1 MLVPG
6 FLGFNGVF
14 LVSLLVVFLVIRHK
28 LRNAAARKEEVTRL
42 LEMVSHEAAVVEAQ
56 ATNEYGYYPKNQCA
70 VCFAPTTTR
79 CSQCKSVRYCSSKCQ
94 IIHWRQGHKDE
105 CRPPTDFAVTKQCGI
120 HSNDF
125 EVERIFRTAS
135 DTSSVVGDDDI
146 DANLKPNADA
156 KATHNGFAPPSSSLL
171 AGVSP
176 SGASS
181 ESLVNVSPSRTLL
194 SGPNDELGRQLPDDI
209 ATAIS
214 RSKTAAKKMEE
225 AISPSSESNLTY
237 SVNNL
242 SNLNMKKSTHNAE
255 EVEFQMPFAKGNNL
269 MSDDVHPAKSVY
281 KKSTVAVLS
290 EMLVTDA
297 SKKSNSASLSSSR
310 PKTVPNDREDDL
322 QPCETKPVKTSSCSA
337 SDDHSTSAA
346 GGHSVPSSKLG
357 LPAKSSA
364 TPTLPQTGSNGLKTS
379 MRKAV
384 QQFKASKQSKS
395 YLFGFG
401 NEFNVKHNYKIIF
414 PYELFMEL
422 YSYDAV
428 ELCPFGLN
436 NCGNSV
442 LELMYSSSPLK
453 CKTVVMLMLCFS
465 VWLLLG
471 HLPHTLSEGYTL
483 EHASR
488 KKEWCF
494 ICEFECLILKA
505 KEGESPL
512 SPIRILSKIQKIGS
526 HLGPGKEEDAHEFLR
541 YAVDAMQSVCLK
553 EARAAGPLA
562 EETTL
567 VGLTFGGYLHS
578 KIKCMKCLGKSERYE
593 RMMDL
598 PVEIDGDIGSLEEAL
613 AQFTA
618 TEILDAENK
627 YHCSRCKSYV
637 KARKKLTV
645 LDAPNILTI
654 VLKRFQSGNFGKLN
668 KSVQIPEVL
677 DLAPYMSG
685 TSDKAAVYNLYA
697 VVVHLDVMNA
707 AFSGHYVC
715 YVKSFHGEW
724 FRIDDSTVIP
734 VELERVLLEGAY
746 MLLYARRSPRAPALV
761 RNNLECHGLRFKKRN
776 LEAVPCSQ
784 NTSKTRSDSNFSRL
798 DPSIAQR
805 KHKYPSDTSTRKH
818 LFDQEDWRFHSTQRT
833 PPADSSSESS
843 SIFSGSDASS
853 CSTASTK
860 DSSRSE
866 DFSDY
871 LFGDMGPEWYSQYG
885 ISSDSGAEMD
895 GRDRWLERDGN
906 STFLYT
912 DSSKHRRNSNS
923 RASDFEQVGW
933 SNPFDVRSSG
943 IALRRASVDGSSQTF
958 Y

>member
-6 FLGFNGVF
+6 FLGFNGVV
-14 LVSLLVVFLVIRHK
+14 LVSLLVVFLVIRLK
-28 LRNAAARKEEVTRL
+28 LRNAAVRKEEVTRL

-56 ATNEYGYYPKNQCA
+56 AAVEYGYYPKYQCA

-79 CSQCKSVRYCSSKCQ
+79 CSQCKSVRYCSGKCQ
-94 IIHWRQGHKDE
+94 IIHWRQGHQDE
-105 CRPPTDFAVTKQCGI
+105 CRPQTDFAATKQSGSGI
-120 HSNDF
+120 HSNDS
-125 EVERIFRTAS
+125 EVESAFKTSS
-135 DTSSVVGDDDI
+135 DTSSVVEDDG
-146 DANLKPNADA
+146 NLMPHADA
-156 KATHNGFAPPSSSLL
+156 KATHNAFAPSSSSSL

-176 SGASS
+176 SSASS
-181 ESLVNVSPSRTLL
+181 ESLVDGSPRRTLL
-194 SGPNDELGRQLPDDI
+194 SGPNGKLGRQLSDDI
-209 ATAIS
+209 ATAIPRS
-214 RSKTAAKKMEE
+214 RAAAKKREE
-225 AISPSSESNLTY
+225 AISPSLQSTLTY

-242 SNLNMKKSTHNAE
+242 SKLNKKKSTHNKE
-255 EVEFQMPFAKGNNL
+255 EVEFRMQFAMDNNL
-269 MSDDVHPAKSVY
+269 LSDDVHPTKAVY
-281 KKSTVAVLS
+281 KKSTGAVSS
-290 EMLVTDA
+290 EILVTDT
-297 SKKSNSASLSSSR
+297 SKKSNLTSLSSSR
-310 PKTVPNDREDDL
+310 PKTVINDSEDDL
-322 QPCETKPVKTSSCSA
+322 QLYESKHVKTSSCSA
-337 SDDHSTSAA
+337 SDDHSSATG
-346 GGHSVPSSKLG
+346 GGHSVPSSNSG
-357 LPAKSSA
+357 LPVKSNA
-364 TPTLPQTGSNGLKTS
+364 APTLPQTASNGLKTS
-379 MRKAV
+379 MRKVV
-384 QQFKASKQSKS
+384 QQFKASKQSTS

-401 NEFNVKHNYKIIF
+401 NEVNGKRNYKIIF

-436 NCGNSV
+436 NCGNSCYANAV
-442 LELMYSSSPLK
+442 LQCLAFTRPLTSYLVRGLHSQA
-453 CKTVVMLMLCFS
+453 C
-465 VWLLLG
+465 
-471 HLPHTLSEGYTL
+471 
-483 EHASR
+483 R

-526 HLGPGKEEDAHEFLR
+526 NLGPGKEEDAHEFLR

-553 EARAAGPLA
+553 EARASCPLA
-562 EETTL
+562 EETSL

-598 PVEIDGDIGSLEEAL
+598 TVEIGGDIRSLAEAL

-618 TEILDAENK
+618 TEILDGENK
-627 YHCSRCKSYV
+627 YHCIRCKSYV

-645 LDAPNILTI
+645 LEAPNILTI

-668 KSVQIPEVL
+668 KSVQFPEVL

-715 YVKSFHGEW
+715 YVKSFRGEW

-734 VELERVLLEGAY
+734 VELERVLQEGAY
-746 MLLYARRSPRAPALV
+746 MLLYARHSPRAPALV
-761 RNNLECHGLRFKKRN
+761 RTSLESHGVRFKKRN
-776 LEAVPCSQ
+776 LEVVPSSH
-784 NTSKTRSDSNFSRL
+784 NTSKTRSDSNFSKL
-798 DPSIAQR
+798 DPFIAQR
-805 KHKYPSDTSTRKH
+805 KHKYPADASTRKH
-818 LFDQEDWRFHSTQRT
+818 LFDPGDWRFHSMQRI
-833 PPADSSSESS
+833 PSADSWSESS
-843 SIFSGSDASS
+843 SIFSGSDVSS

-866 DFSDY
+866 DLSGY
-871 LFGDMGPEWYSQYG
+871 LFGEIGPEWYSLYG
-885 ISSDSGAEMD
+885 ISSHTGASSSYHGFDADSEMD
-895 GRDRWLERDGN
+895 DRSRWLERDGT
-906 STFLYT
+906 STCFYT
-912 DSSKHRRNSNS
+912 DSSRHGKHSSS
-923 RASDFEQVGW
+923 RASDFEQGGW

-943 IALRRASVDGSSQTF
+943 ISLRTASVDGSAQTF

>member
-6 FLGFNGVF
+6 FLGLNGVV
-14 LVSLLVVFLVIRHK
+14 LVSLLVVFLVIRHM

-42 LEMVSHEAAVVEAQ
+42 IEMVSHETAVVEAQ
-56 ATNEYGYYPKNQCA
+56 STAEYCYYPKYQCA

-79 CSQCKSVRYCSSKCQ
+79 CSKCKSVRYCSGKCQ
-94 IIHWRQGHKDE
+94 IMHWRQGHKDE
-105 CRPPTDFAVTKQCGI
+105 CRPPADFAVMKESGM
-120 HSNDF
+120 HSNDS
-125 EVERIFRTAS
+125 EVESVFKTSS
-135 DTSSVVGDDDI
+135 DTSSVVEEEDDDG
-146 DANLKPNADA
+146 NLKPHADT
-156 KATHNGFAPPSSSLL
+156 KRTRNGFVLSSSSSL

-176 SGASS
+176 STASH
-181 ESLVNVSPSRTLL
+181 ESFVDVSSSRTLL
-194 SGPNDELGRQLPDDI
+194 SGPNDKPGRELPNNL
-209 ATAIS
+209 ATAIP
-214 RSKTAAKKMEE
+214 RSKTATKKMEE
-225 AISPSSESNLTY
+225 AISPSSESSLTY
-237 SVNNL
+237 SVNNP
-242 SNLNMKKSTHNAE
+242 SKLNKKKSPHNDE
-255 EVEFQMPFAKGNNL
+255 EVELRMQFAKDNNL
-269 MSDDVHPAKSVY
+269 MSDDVHPAKVVC
-281 KKSTVAVLS
+281 KKSTGVVSS

-297 SKKSNSASLSSSR
+297 SKKINLTPQGSSR
-310 PKTVPNDREDDL
+310 PKTVTKDREADL
-322 QPCETKPVKTSSCSA
+322 QHYESKQVRTSSCSA
-337 SDDHSTSAA
+337 SVDHSSSAA
-346 GGHSVPSSKLG
+346 GGHSLPSSNLG
-357 LPAKSSA
+357 LPAKCNDS
-364 TPTLPQTGSNGLKTS
+364 PTLPQTTSNGLKTS
-379 MRKAV
+379 MRKVV
-384 QQFKASKQSKS
+384 QQLKASKQSKS
-395 YLFGFG
+395 SLFGFG
-401 NEFNVKHNYKIIF
+401 NEVNGKHNYKIIF

-422 YSYDAV
+422 YSYDAL

-436 NCGNSV
+436 NCGNSCYANAV
-442 LELMYSSSPLK
+442 LQCLAFTRPLTSYLVRGLHSRA
-453 CKTVVMLMLCFS
+453 C
-465 VWLLLG
+465 
-471 HLPHTLSEGYTL
+471 
-483 EHASR
+483 R

-553 EARAAGPLA
+553 EAKAAGPLA

-578 KIKCMKCLGKSERYE
+578 KIKCLKCLVKSERYE

-598 PVEIDGDIGSLEEAL
+598 TVEIDGDIGSLEEAL

-618 TEILDAENK
+618 TEILDGENK

-645 LDAPNILTI
+645 LEAPNILTI

-668 KSVQIPEVL
+668 KSVQFPEVL

-715 YVKSFHGEW
+715 YVKSSRGEW

-734 VELERVLLEGAY
+734 VELERVLREGAY
-746 MLLYARRSPRAPALV
+746 MLLYARHTPKAPTLV
-761 RNNLECHGLRFKKRN
+761 RSNLESHGTRVKKRN
-776 LEAVPCSQ
+776 LEAVPSSH

-798 DPSIAQR
+798 DSSISQR
-805 KHKYPSDTSTRKH
+805 KHKYPSDVSNRKH
-818 LFDQEDWRFHSTQRT
+818 LFDSEDWRFPSVQRI

-853 CSTASTK
+853 CSTTSTK

-871 LFGDMGPEWYSQYG
+871 LFGEMGPEWYSRYG
-885 ISSDSGAEMD
+885 ISSDSGAEINGHARSMN
-895 GRDRWLERDGN
+895 RDGN
-906 STFLYT
+906 STILYT
-912 DSSKHRRNSNS
+912 DSSRHRRSSSS
-923 RASDFEQVGW
+923 RASDFEQGGW
-933 SNPFDVRSSG
+933 SNLFDVRSSSISFG
-943 IALRRASVDGSSQTF
+943 LMGKKAPELTPNRQISP
-958 Y
+958 

>member
-6 FLGFNGVF
+6 FLGFNGVV
-14 LVSLLVVFLVIRHK
+14 LVSLLFVFLIIRHK

-42 LEMVSHEAAVVEAQ
+42 LEMASHEAAVVEAQ
-56 ATNEYGYYPKNQCA
+56 AAVDYGYYPKYQCA
-70 VCFAPTTTR
+70 VCVAPTTTR
-79 CSQCKSVRYCSSKCQ
+79 CSQCKSVRYCSGKCQ
-94 IIHWRQGHKDE
+94 INHWRQGHKDE
-105 CRPPTDFAVTKQCGI
+105 CRPPPDFEATTQSGI
-120 HSNDF
+120 HSNDS
-125 EVERIFRTAS
+125 EVGSTFKTSS
-135 DTSSVVGDDDI
+135 DTSSVLEDGNLNPHADI
-146 DANLKPNADA
+146 
-156 KATHNGFAPPSSSLL
+156 KATHNAFAPSSSSLL

-176 SGASS
+176 TGASS
-181 ESLVNVSPSRTLL
+181 ESLVDIFPSRTLQ
-194 SGPNDELGRQLPDDI
+194 SGPNDELGRQHSDDI
-209 ATAIS
+209 AAAIPRS
-214 RSKTAAKKMEE
+214 RTAAKKIEE
-225 AISPSSESNLTY
+225 TISPSSESNLAY

-242 SNLNMKKSTHNAE
+242 SKLNKKKSTHNDD
-255 EVEFQMPFAKGNNL
+255 EVEFRMQFAKDNNL
-269 MSDDVHPAKSVY
+269 MSDDVHPTKAVY
-281 KKSTVAVLS
+281 KKSARAVSS
-290 EMLVTDA
+290 ELLVTDA
-297 SKKSNSASLSSSR
+297 SKKSNFTSLSSSR
-310 PKTVPNDREDDL
+310 PKTVTNDGEDDL
-322 QPCETKPVKTSSCSA
+322 QRYESKDATTSSCSA
-337 SDDHSTSAA
+337 SDNYSSSAA
-346 GGHSVPSSKLG
+346 GGHSVPSSNSG
-357 LPAKSSA
+357 LPAKSNAS
-364 TPTLPQTGSNGLKTS
+364 PTLPQTASNGLKTS
-379 MRKAV
+379 MWKVV
-384 QQFKASKQSKS
+384 QQFKVSKQSKS

-401 NEFNVKHNYKIIF
+401 NEVNGKDNYKIIF

-422 YSYDAV
+422 YSCDAV
-428 ELCPFGLN
+428 DLCPFGLN
-436 NCGNSV
+436 NCGNSCYANAV
-442 LELMYSSSPLK
+442 LQCLAFTRPLTSYLVRGLHSK
-453 CKTVVMLMLCFS
+453 AC
-465 VWLLLG
+465 
-471 HLPHTLSEGYTL
+471 
-483 EHASR
+483 R

-526 HLGPGKEEDAHEFLR
+526 NLGPGKEEDAHEFLR

-562 EETTL
+562 EETSL

-598 PVEIDGDIGSLEEAL
+598 TVEIDGDIGSLEEAL

-618 TEILDAENK
+618 TEILDGENK
-627 YHCSRCKSYV
+627 YHCIRCKSYV

-645 LDAPNILTI
+645 LEAPNILTI

-668 KSVQIPEVL
+668 KSVQFPEVL

-761 RNNLECHGLRFKKRN
+761 RNNLESHGVRFKKRN
-776 LEAVPCSQ
+776 LEAVPSSR
-784 NTSKTRSDSNFSRL
+784 NISKTRSDFNFSKL
-798 DPSIAQR
+798 GPSVAQR
-805 KHKYPSDTSTRKH
+805 KHKYLSDASSRKH
-818 LFDQEDWRFHSTQRT
+818 FDPEDWRFHAMQRI
-833 PPADSSSESS
+833 PSADSSSESS

-871 LFGDMGPEWYSQYG
+871 LFGEMGPEWYSRYG
-885 ISSDSGAEMD
+885 ISPDTGASNSYHCFDADSGVEVG
-895 GRDRWLERDGN
+895 GRTLWLERDGN

-912 DSSKHRRNSNS
+912 DSSRQRRNSSS
-923 RASDFEQVGW
+923 RASDFEQGGW
-933 SNPFDVRSSG
+933 SNPFDERSSG
-943 IALRRASVDGSSQTF
+943 ISLRRASVDGSAHTF

>member
-6 FLGFNGVF
+6 FLWFNSVV

-42 LEMVSHEAAVVEAQ
+42 LEMVSHEAAMVEAQ
-56 ATNEYGYYPKNQCA
+56 ASAEYGYYPKYQCA
-70 VCFAPTTTR
+70 VCFAPATTR
-79 CSQCKSVRYCSSKCQ
+79 CSQCKSVRYCSGKCQ

-105 CRPPTDFAVTKQCGI
+105 CRPPTNFAEIKQSGI
-120 HSNDF
+120 HSNGS
-125 EVERIFRTAS
+125 EVESVFKTSS
-135 DTSSVVGDDDI
+135 DTSSVVEDDD
-146 DANLKPNADA
+146 DGNLKPRADVKA
-156 KATHNGFAPPSSSLL
+156 KYNGFAPSSSSLL

-176 SGASS
+176 SSASS
-181 ESLVNVSPSRTLL
+181 ESLVDASPSRTIL
-194 SGPNDELGRQLPDDI
+194 SGPNGKLGRQLSDDI
-209 ATAIS
+209 ATAIPRS
-214 RSKTAAKKMEE
+214 RAAAKKMEE
-225 AISPSSESNLTY
+225 AISPLSESKLTY
-237 SVNNL
+237 SLNNYL
-242 SNLNMKKSTHNAE
+242 SKLNKKKSIHNDE
-255 EVEFQMPFAKGNNL
+255 EVEFRMQFSEDNNL
-269 MSDDVHPAKSVY
+269 ISDDVHHAKAVY
-281 KKSTVAVLS
+281 KKSTEAVSS
-290 EMLVTDA
+290 EMLVTAA
-297 SKKSNSASLSSSR
+297 SKKSNLTALSISR
-310 PKTVPNDREDDL
+310 PKTVTNDGEDDL
-322 QPCETKPVKTSSCSA
+322 QLYGSKHVKTSSFST
-337 SDDHSTSAA
+337 SDDHSSSVA
-346 GGHSVPSSKLG
+346 GGHSVPSSKSG
-357 LPAKSSA
+357 LPAKSNVI
-364 TPTLPQTGSNGLKTS
+364 LPQPASNGFKTS
-379 MRKAV
+379 MHKVV

-401 NEFNVKHNYKIIF
+401 NEVNGKHNYKIIF

-436 NCGNSV
+436 NCGNSCYANAV
-442 LELMYSSSPLK
+442 LQCLAFTRPLTSYLVRGLHSK
-453 CKTVVMLMLCFS
+453 AC
-465 VWLLLG
+465 
-471 HLPHTLSEGYTL
+471 
-483 EHASR
+483 R

-512 SPIRILSKIQKIGS
+512 SPIQILSKIQKIGS
-526 HLGPGKEEDAHEFLR
+526 NLGPGKEEDAHEFLR

-553 EARAAGPLA
+553 NARAAGPLA
-562 EETTL
+562 EETSL

-578 KIKCMKCLGKSERYE
+578 KIKCMKCLGKSEWYE

-598 PVEIDGDIGSLEEAL
+598 TVEIDGDIGSLEEAL

-618 TEILDAENK
+618 TEILDGENK

-645 LDAPNILTI
+645 LEAPNILTI

-668 KSVQIPEVL
+668 KSVQFPEVL

-697 VVVHLDVMNA
+697 VVVHLDVVNA
-707 AFSGHYVC
+707 AFLGHYVC
-715 YVKSFHGEW
+715 YVKSFRGEW
-724 FRIDDSTVIP
+724 FRIDDSTVKP

-746 MLLYARRSPRAPALV
+746 MLLYARHSPRAPALV
-761 RNNLECHGLRFKKRN
+761 RNNLESHGVRFKKRN
-776 LEAVPCSQ
+776 LEAVPSSH
-784 NTSKTRSDSNFSRL
+784 NTSKTRSDSNVSRL

-805 KHKYPSDTSTRKH
+805 KHKYPSDASTRKQ
-818 LFDQEDWRFHSTQRT
+818 LFDPEDWRFHSMQRI

-871 LFGDMGPEWYSQYG
+871 LF
-885 ISSDSGAEMD
+885 DSGAEID
-895 GRDRWLERDGN
+895 GCARWLERYGN
-906 STFLYT
+906 STVLYT
-912 DSSKHRRNSNS
+912 DSSRHHRNSSS
-923 RASDFEQVGW
+923 RALDFEQGGW
-933 SNPFDVRSSG
+933 SNPFDLRSSV
-943 IALRRASVDGSSQTF
+943 ISLRRASIDGSAQTF